1 MDNGTGFDG
10 SPFTLNNT
18 DTHNNSLPSQIP
30 SWTIITVS
38 LSGIGILANVL
49 VIFVIMLSFLRNSVF
64 MNLIMSLAIF
74 DIVYLLADIDNKRG
88 IFGEVLIKPSL
99 VYCRFNKYF
108 IYVSGILSSWLTV
121 FISLERYIAIFYP
134 FKVHVYCTKK
144 RMVIS
149 VIILTILTC
158 LTLVPLFYTCSVI
171 FIDQM
176 PKCISIGSG
185 TWSDITF
192 ISFLLTIYNI
202 IPLIFISI
210 LNVLILRKIQVQ
222 NALRANLQGQQC
234 RPTSSTNNTSLVTM
248 MVCVCVIFG
257 VTSLP
262 ATVILIVNYTC
273 TFTTRN
279 HCVPIEGWLYRFAFT
294 LENVNHSV
302 NFFLYCLTGSVFR
315 RALFQLFKCKID
327 KHSEGHLP
335 GQRSIEQN
343 VVSNVRNYSHS
354 RV

>member
-10 SPFTLNNT
+10 SPFPLNNT
-18 DTHNNSLPSQIP
+18 DTHNNSLPSKIP
-30 SWTIITVS
+30 VWNIIIVS
-38 LSGIGILANVL
+38 LSGIGILANVF
-49 VIFVIMLSFLRNSVF
+49 VIFVIRLSLLRNSVF
-64 MNLIMSLAIF
+64 MNLIMSLAIS
-74 DIVYLLADIDNKRG
+74 DTLYLLANINIQRG
-88 IFGEVLIKPSL
+88 IFGEILIEPSL
-99 VYCRFNKYF
+99 VYCRFIIYF
-108 IYVSGILSSWLTV
+108 FYVSGIVSSLLTV

-149 VIILTILTC
+149 IIILTILTC
-158 LTLVPLFYTCSVI
+158 LILVPLFYTCSVI
-171 FIDQM
+171 IIDQM
-176 PKCISIGSG
+176 PKCVSIGSG
-185 TWSDITF
+185 TWSDIIF
-192 ISFLLTIYNI
+192 ISFLLIIYNI
-202 IPLIFISI
+202 IPLILISI

-222 NALRANLQGQQC
+222 NALRANLQGQHS

-273 TFTTRN
+273 SFTTRN
-279 HCVPIEGWLYRFAFT
+279 HCVHIEGWLYRLAFT
-294 LENVNHSV
+294 LETVNHSV

-315 RALFQLFKCKID
+315 RALFQLFKCKND
-327 KHSEGHLP
+327 THSEGHLP
-335 GQRSIEQN
+335 ELRSIEQN
-343 VVSNVRNYSHS
+343 VVSNVRNYSQS

>member
-10 SPFTLNNT
+10 SPFTLKNT
-18 DTHNNSLPSQIP
+18 DTHNDSLPSQIP

-38 LSGIGILANVL
+38 LSGIGILANVF
-49 VIFVIMLSFLRNSVF
+49 VIFIIMSSLLRNSVF
-64 MNLIMSLAIF
+64 MNLLMSLAIS
-74 DIVYLLADIDNKRG
+74 DTLYLLANINNQRG
-88 IFGEVLIKPSL
+88 IFGEILIEPSL
-99 VYCRFNKYF
+99 VYCRFNIYF

-121 FISLERYIAIFYP
+121 LISLERYIAICYP

-144 RMVIS
+144 RMIIS
-149 VIILTILTC
+149 FIILTILIC
-158 LTLVPLFYTCSVI
+158 LILVPLFYTCSVI
-171 FIDQM
+171 IIDQM
-176 PKCISIGSG
+176 PKCVSIESG
-185 TWSDITF
+185 TWSDIIF

-222 NALRANLQGQQC
+222 NALRANLQGRQC

-248 MVCVCVIFG
+248 MVSVCVIFG

-262 ATVILIVNYTC
+262 ATVIVIVNYTC

-279 HCVPIEGWLYRFAFT
+279 HCVPIEGWLYRLVFT
-294 LENVNHSV
+294 LETVNHSV

-315 RALFQLFKCKID
+315 GALFQLFKCKID
-327 KHSEGHLP
+327 KYSEGHLP
-335 GQRSIEQN
+335 EQKFIEQN
-343 VVSNVRNYSHS
+343 VVSKVRKYSHS